1 MADDHRR
8 GKATPNRSAATPTT
22 AITENRLL
30 ATLPEGVLT
39 ALQRHMH
46 PVQLEWKEVLFRA
59 HEPLATVYFPTSAVI
74 SFVAHLESGET
85 LEVGLVGRDGL
96 VGTSVFPGISTMSC
110 DGMVQ
115 VPGWAFR
122 MGADELRRQLLA
134 NQSLY
139 SAIGRYAQVLLVRS
153 MQMSVCNTF
162 HSVEQRCVRWLLMVN
177 DLLYHDDI
185 ALTHDL
191 IATMLGVHRPTVT
204 LVLRSLHKSGLI
216 DEARGHVRLR
226 DRAGLEAACCECY
239 GMMRAEQR
247 RLLSY

>member
-1 MADDHRR
+1 M
-8 GKATPNRSAATPTT
+8 
-22 AITENRLL
+22 TENRLL
-30 ATLPEGVLT
+30 ATLPQGAIA

-74 SFVAHLESGET
+74 SFVAHLESGEA

-115 VPGWAFR
+115 VPGWAYR

-139 SAIGRYAQVLLVRS
+139 AAIGRYAQVLLVRS

-177 DLLYHDDI
+177 DLIRHEDI
-185 ALTHDL
+185 PLTHDL

-216 DEARGHVRLR
+216 DEARGRIRLR
-226 DRAGLEAACCECY
+226 DRPGLEAACCECY
-239 GMMRAEQR
+239 GMMRDEQR

>member
-1 MADDHRR
+1 MADDLRR
-8 GKATPNRSAATPTT
+8 GKATPTRSLATPTT

-30 ATLPEGVLT
+30 ATLPEGAIT
-39 ALQRHMH
+39 ALERHMH

-74 SFVAHLESGET
+74 SFVAHLESGEA

-177 DLLYHDDI
+177 DLLCHDDI

-216 DEARGHVRLR
+216 DETRGHVRLR
-226 DRAGLEAACCECY
+226 DRTGLEAACCECY

>member
-1 MADDHRR
+1 MGDDLRR
-8 GKATPNRSAATPTT
+8 GRAGATRPSPAPST
-22 AITENRLL
+22 AITDNRLL
-30 ATLPEGVLT
+30 ATLPEP
-39 ALQRHMH
+39 ALAALVRHLH
-46 PVQLEWKEVLFRA
+46 FVQLEAKEVLFRA
-59 HEPLATVYFPTSAVI
+59 HESLATVYFPTSAVI
-74 SFVAHLESGET
+74 SFVAHLESGEA

-96 VGTSVFPGISTMSC
+96 AGTSVFPGISTMSC
-110 DGMVQ
+110 DGLVQ
-115 VPGWAFR
+115 VPGAAFR

-134 NQSLY
+134 SQALY

-177 DLLYHDDI
+177 DLLWHDDI
-185 ALTHDL
+185 PLTHDL

-216 DEARGHVRLR
+216 DEARGHVHLR
-226 DRAGLEAACCECY
+226 DRAGLEATCCECY
-239 GMMRAEQR
+239 AVMRDEQR

>member
-1 MADDHRR
+1 VADERRR
-8 GKATPNRSAATPTT
+8 GRSGPTRSSPTPAT
-22 AITENRLL
+22 AITDNRLL
-30 ATLPEGVLT
+30 ATLPEG
-39 ALQRHMH
+39 ALAALDRHVH
-46 PVQLEWKEVLFRA
+46 LVQLEAKEVLFRA

-74 SFVAHLESGET
+74 SFVAHLESGEA

-96 VGTSVFPGISTMSC
+96 VGTSVFPGISAMSC
-110 DGMVQ
+110 DGLVQ
-115 VPGWAFR
+115 IPGASFR
-122 MGADELRRQLLA
+122 MGADELRRQLLT

-177 DLLYHDDI
+177 DLLWHDDI
-185 ALTHDL
+185 PLTHDL

-204 LVLRSLHKSGLI
+204 LVLRSLHKAGLV

-226 DRAGLEAACCECY
+226 DRSGLEAACCECY
-239 GMMRAEQR
+239 DVMRDEQR
-247 RLLSY
+247 RLLTY

>member
-1 MADDHRR
+1 VADDLRR

-39 ALQRHMH
+39 ALERQMH
-46 PVQLEWKEVLFRA
+46 PVHLEWKEVLFRA

-74 SFVAHLESGET
+74 SFVAHLESGEA

-139 SAIGRYAQVLLVRS
+139 SAIGRYAQVLLMRS

-216 DEARGHVRLR
+216 DEARGHVRLC

-239 GMMRAEQR
+239 GLMRAEQR

>member
-1 MADDHRR
+1 VADDLRR
-8 GKATPNRSAATPTT
+8 GKGSPSRSAGTPAT

-30 ATLPEGVLT
+30 ATLPEAVIT
-39 ALQRHMH
+39 ALEGHMH

-74 SFVAHLESGET
+74 SFVAHLESGEA

-115 VPGWAFR
+115 VPGGALR

-134 NQSLY
+134 NQFLY

-177 DLLYHDDI
+177 DLLCHDDI

-239 GMMRAEQR
+239 GTMRAEQR